1 MRRGLLFP
9 LAVVA
14 VSAVLALLL
23 GREPSRDTA
32 PDPLRDGSEGPAFFL
47 EEFEMIHYDARGR
60 REALLRGEAG
70 EHYREREALEI
81 EQPRL
86 TVRSE
91 QEGTWHAA
99 APRGVAERAE
109 STVHLPGEVEL
120 RRPAQRQ
127 RPPLSVVTR
136 ELTVDTAA
144 HEARTAAEVVAREP
158 AGRLRGTGMTLDYRR
173 DRLELHH
180 QARGTYEVR

>member
-1 MRRGLLFP
+1 MRRGVLFP
-9 LAVVA
+9 LAVAA
-14 VSAVLALLL
+14 VSAALALLL
-23 GREPSRDTA
+23 SREQPPSSSA
-32 PDPLRDGSEGPAFFL
+32 PSSLAGPEGPAFFL
-47 EEFEMIHYDARGR
+47 EDFEMIHYDAHGR

-70 EHYREREALEI
+70 EHYRGRGALEI
-81 EQPRL
+81 ERPRL

-91 QEGTWHAA
+91 EEGTWHAA
-99 APRGVAERAE
+99 APRGIAERAE
-109 STVHLPGEVEL
+109 STVHFPGEVEL
-120 RRPAQRQ
+120 RRPAQRG

-136 ELTVDTAA
+136 DLTVDTAA

-158 AGRLRGTGMTLDYRR
+158 AGRLRGVGMTLDYRR